1 MTQLSRVCTSWIFW
15 IVALLAG
22 AFVMSILV
30 YFTDLEFIQNTLG
43 PGWVVYEV
51 IIGFLS
57 VVLTAILFGLSAYK
71 IRYFKRSNSAPSTLF
86 GSI

>member
-30 YFTDLEFIQNTLG
+30 YFTDLEFIQNKLG
-43 PGWVVYEV
+43 PGWVIYEV

-57 VVLTAILFGLSAYK
+57 VVLTATLFGLSAYK
-71 IRYFKRSNSAPSTLF
+71 VRYFRRSNSAPSALF